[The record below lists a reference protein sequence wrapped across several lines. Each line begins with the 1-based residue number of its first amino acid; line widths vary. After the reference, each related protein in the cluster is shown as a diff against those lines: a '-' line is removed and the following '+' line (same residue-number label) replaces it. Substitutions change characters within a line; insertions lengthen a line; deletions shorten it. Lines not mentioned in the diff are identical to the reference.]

1 MSDSTGVAVGAL
13 IVAKRSVQTVIKL
26 LDERSWR
33 KKRAGISRLDGEKMA
48 IPLGPDGARALNT
61 QNKSLIP
68 AGLIELMTA
77 GQVEWA
83 SGMRIGTASLA
94 GAASAGSVRT
104 VPTITASTAVR
115 QQPFTFIELFAGLGG
130 FRLGLA
136 ALGGRCVFASEID
149 PHAAAAYARN
159 FGDDHL
165 YGDITSVPTD
175 AIPAHDILTAGFPCQ
190 SFSRAGKQ
198 GGLEDDRGD
207 LFHEILRCAM
217 AGRPKAML
225 LENVPNLLRV
235 DETHAVHT
243 IIGHLTRCGY
253 HCRINVLNAA
263 ALVPQHRERLFIV
276 AFRSDL
282 SSASERFQ
290 WPRMPTSRPDGMAS
304 VRTVLE
310 ALPASG
316 PPLDRYRLTASQWQ
330 VVRASHEY
338 KKDPSWRLARLR
350 GAARTLRGSYRKS
363 FGRFSEFVELD
374 TRGLVPAMVEGEEDV
389 AGSVEDANGGED
401 GADEEEGSADEDGA
415 GEEASAHFVSGNAGV
430 ATAVQTHDAEAG
442 TVPPAPRFFTER
454 ECARLQGF
462 PDTYILEGA
471 KQYHQLGNAVNPLL
485 VRAVGECIVAALD
498 GDHGSVPAN
507 CDWGRGGAP
516 SASKRAR
523 LDTASSEHGGG
534 TCGTLRRCEDFL
546 CASAINL
553 LRGVTPPLEPSPSET
568 TTQHA
573 EESTTPAVKT
583 SGYGRYGD
591 ESMDERRRRV
601 ELRKPDAL
609 FCMRC
614 VETYSLVAQHHH
626 R

>member
-235 DETHAVHT
+235 DETHAIHT

-282 SSASERFQ
+282 SSASERFNGREC
-290 WPRMPTSRPDGMAS
+290 PRHGPTAWQVCARFSRRSPRQGRRS
-304 VRTVLE
+304 TV
-310 ALPASG
+310 
-316 PPLDRYRLTASQWQ
+316 TASLPPSGRSSVHRTSIKRIRAGGWRGYG
-330 VVRASHEY
+330 VRRVRFAAPTAN
-338 KKDPSWRLARLR
+338 PS
-350 GAARTLRGSYRKS
+350 
-363 FGRFSEFVELD
+363 
-374 TRGLVPAMVEGEEDV
+374 
-389 AGSVEDANGGED
+389 
-401 GADEEEGSADEDGA
+401 
-415 GEEASAHFVSGNAGV
+415 GV
-430 ATAVQTHDAEAG
+430 
-442 TVPPAPRFFTER
+442 
-454 ECARLQGF
+454 
-462 PDTYILEGA
+462 
-471 KQYHQLGNAVNPLL
+471 
-485 VRAVGECIVAALD
+485 
-498 GDHGSVPAN
+498 
-507 CDWGRGGAP
+507 
-516 SASKRAR
+516 
-523 LDTASSEHGGG
+523 
-534 TCGTLRRCEDFL
+534 
-546 CASAINL
+546 
-553 LRGVTPPLEPSPSET
+553 SPS
-568 TTQHA
+568 
-573 EESTTPAVKT
+573 
-583 SGYGRYGD
+583 
-591 ESMDERRRRV
+591 
-601 ELRKPDAL
+601 LW
-609 FCMRC
+609 
-614 VETYSLVAQHHH
+614 SLTREGWCLQWW
-626 R
+626 REKRM